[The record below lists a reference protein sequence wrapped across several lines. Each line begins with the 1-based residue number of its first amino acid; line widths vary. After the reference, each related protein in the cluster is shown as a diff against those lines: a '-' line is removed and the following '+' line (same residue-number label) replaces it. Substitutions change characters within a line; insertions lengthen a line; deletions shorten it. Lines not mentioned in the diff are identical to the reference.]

1 MSESYTIQ
9 ALLSK
14 GFCRLGGMKWFAFSE
29 FRWRLLGTYIKSAI
43 ILKIFFISPQVVLSP
58 FASDTSLWPK
68 YFCRSYCWALLC
80 FRGRPLVL
88 LHGDG
93 RCFACGTRE
102 RYFLSW
108 GRYWYWLLRSIRYWL
123 QIITW
128 IQQTMFGLPL
138 HSLQRGFPVLTN
150 WQNNCW
156 LCEDT
161 WHFRFIAIFPHL
173 YT

>member
-1 MSESYTIQ
+1 MSESYTIL

-43 ILKIFFISPQVVLSP
+43 ILKIFFISPQVMLSP

-93 RCFACGTRE
+93 RCFACGTGE
-102 RYFLSW
+102 SYFLSW
-108 GRYWYWLLRSIRYWL
+108 GRLKIL
-123 QIITW
+123 ITDYHLNSANNIW
-128 IQQTMFGLPL
+128 PTLAF
-138 HSLQRGFPVLTN
+138 SAKGFSCSYKLT
-150 WQNNCW
+150 
-156 LCEDT
+156 E
-161 WHFRFIAIFPHL
+161 
-173 YT
+173 

>member
-1 MSESYTIQ
+1 MSESYTIL

-43 ILKIFFISPQVVLSP
+43 ILKIFFISPQVMLSP

-68 YFCRSYCWALLC
+68 YFCRSYSAELC
-80 FRGRPLVL
+80 CVSEGDHLSFCTAMEGASLVVQ
-88 LHGDG
+88 GK
-93 RCFACGTRE
+93 GTFSAE
-102 RYFLSW
+102 VDL
-108 GRYWYWLLRSIRYWL
+108 RYWL

-128 IQQTMFGLPL
+128 IQQTIFGLPL

-161 WHFRFIAIFPHL
+161 WHFRLIAIFPHL